1 MLGPWHTTSL
11 ITLCLGKNNLE
22 EEMDLLID
30 HLKRIDKLINMS
42 EIVEINEAL
51 KTHPNSKLLAISRE
65 WKGTKHVEEYH
76 S

>member
-1 MLGPWHTTSL
+1 
-11 ITLCLGKNNLE
+11 
-22 EEMDLLID
+22 MDLLID